1 MLQPPAWNIDI
12 EDDGTTLAVR
22 ASGEL
27 DITTAPQ
34 LLDAFGRANGHSE
47 LVCDMTGITF
57 IDSSGVNALVEL
69 GRREPESFTL
79 AGASEPVE
87 RLLEM
92 TGTAGWFRRA

>member
-1 MLQPPAWNIDI
+1 MLHGPAWNIDI

-27 DITTAPQ
+27 DMTTAPE
-34 LLDAFGRANGHSE
+34 LLDAFERANGHSE

-69 GRREPESFTL
+69 RRRRQESFRL

-87 RLLEM
+87 RLLEL
-92 TGTAGWFRRA
+92 TGTAGWFRRS